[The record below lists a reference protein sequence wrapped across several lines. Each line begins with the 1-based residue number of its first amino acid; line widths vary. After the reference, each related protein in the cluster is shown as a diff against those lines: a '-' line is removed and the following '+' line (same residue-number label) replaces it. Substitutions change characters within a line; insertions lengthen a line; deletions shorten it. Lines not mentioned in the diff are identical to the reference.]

1 MNCGTPIRLLRYAQ
15 LKNKFV
21 DLSPKAW
28 STFTTI
34 WIALITNLPME
45 NTTVRDNIRDD
56 DQLLE
61 LASHIFDAVMASFEK
76 DPKP

>member
-1 MNCGTPIRLLRYAQ
+1 
-15 LKNKFV
+15 
-21 DLSPKAW
+21 
-28 STFTTI
+28 
-34 WIALITNLPME
+34 ME